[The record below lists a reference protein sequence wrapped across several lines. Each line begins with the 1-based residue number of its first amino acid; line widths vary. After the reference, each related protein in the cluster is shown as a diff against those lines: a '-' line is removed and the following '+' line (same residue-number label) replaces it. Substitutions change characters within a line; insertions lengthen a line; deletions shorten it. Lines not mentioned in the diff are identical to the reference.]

1 MKAYQ
6 FLVTL
11 NHVKPQVWR
20 RFVVP
25 ATHDFYDLHSVIQT
39 SVGWTNS
46 HLFNFLVED
55 STNNKTIELVADNET
70 VAENFGMVQ
79 HYMKNPPEAGTY
91 EERRYQRIIRNQLLL
106 ARDVDL
112 TQYVNEVPEFS
123 YMYDFG
129 DSWDHEVVCEKVIDD
144 YDFDYPQVLEG
155 KGTCPPEDVGG
166 PPGYDEFKRVIKDK
180 EDPEH
185 ASMKSWAKSQGY
197 KKFNLA
203 KVNSTLK
210 DEWDIVCE

>member
-1 MKAYQ
+1 MKSYQ

-11 NHVKPQVWR
+11 NNVKPKVWR
-20 RFVVP
+20 RFLVP
-25 ATHDFYDLHSVIQT
+25 TTFDFFELHSVIQI

-46 HLFNFLVED
+46 HLFNFLIAD
-55 STNNKTIELVADNET
+55 STNNKTIELVADEES
-70 VAENFGMVQ
+70 VEENFGMIQ
-79 HYMKNPPEAGTY
+79 HYMKNPPEKGSFD
-91 EERRYQRIIRNQLLL
+91 EKMYQRLIRIQLLL
-106 ARDVDL
+106 ARDVTL
-112 TQYVNEVPEFS
+112 SQYVVEFPEFS

-129 DSWDHEVVCEKVIDD
+129 DGWEHEIVMEKVVED
-144 YDFDYPQVLEG
+144 YNHDYPQVLEG

-185 ASMKSWAKSQGY
+185 AHMNAWGKEQGY

-203 KVNSTLK
+203 KVNASLME
-210 DEWDIVCE
+210 EWV